1 MKQSGFY
8 GETLG
13 MLIQLLPIPEIPELL
28 PIQSDNN
35 YMDKG
40 SMPIKP
46 LKDHWIEFSVFILCP
61 QIKVV
66 HLHRFTYHA

>member
-1 MKQSGFY
+1 
-8 GETLG
+8 
-13 MLIQLLPIPEIPELL
+13 
-28 PIQSDNN
+28 
-35 YMDKG
+35 MDKG

-46 LKDHWIEFSVFILCP
+46 LKDHSIEIFVFILCP